1 MKKSKVK
8 KLVAR
13 EVKKYV
19 ESALEQTL
27 PPKKGSFSD
36 EARRSMNPK
45 LFMNDG
51 NGDARQLQNAHP
63 MFDGRAGS

>member
-13 EVKKYV
+13 EVKKYL
-19 ESALEQTL
+19 ESALERTL
-27 PPKKGSFSD
+27 PPKKGAVSK
-36 EARRSMNPK
+36 EARRSMNSK
-45 LFMNDG
+45 LFINDRG
-51 NGDARQLQNAHP
+51 ARQLQTAHP